1 MDVIRR
7 SEQKI
12 QRTEEEIT
20 EGPGKDVHMLE
31 ELDSNKHDN
40 PHEFCNEEILY
51 HVDDQIS
58 I

>member
-1 MDVIRR
+1 
-7 SEQKI
+7 
-12 QRTEEEIT
+12 
-20 EGPGKDVHMLE
+20 MLE

-40 PHEFCNEEILY
+40 PHEFCNEEVLY